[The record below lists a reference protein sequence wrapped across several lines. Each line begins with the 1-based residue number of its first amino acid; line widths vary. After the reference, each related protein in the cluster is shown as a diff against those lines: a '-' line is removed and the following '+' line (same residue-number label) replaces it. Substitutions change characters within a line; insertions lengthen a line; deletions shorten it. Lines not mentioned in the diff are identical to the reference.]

1 MALTEGNYALEFLLS
16 EAPGQRTREAGVVLS
31 GQNLVAGAVVAKANK
46 VQAAAPIPT
55 IVGTG
60 TGLMS
65 ALTFGKAVQTGSY
78 VITLTATSSTAAFS
92 VVGPDGVALSAGAV
106 GTAYVSDHLSFTI
119 ANGGTMT
126 TGDVYTVVITAGGT
140 PVLVGTGT
148 GVVSAFSNGPDA
160 QNGTYR
166 VQLLATSATGEFE
179 VIAPDGSKLKRG
191 QVATAYTSSHINFTL
206 ANGGTMT
213 SGDYFNYVVTK
224 GTGKLVAYA
233 PLTYDGRNV
242 PVGVLSYGA
251 DATSA
256 DVDASYIAR
265 GDAEVSAERLTW
277 GATVSAAQKLVAAT
291 QLEALGITVRYP

>member
-1 MALTEGNYALEFLLS
+1 MTTYTETLHAGGFITGELPDLLS
-16 EAPGQRTREAGVVLS
+16 RKTGSLAS
-31 GQNLVAGAVVAKANK
+31 GQNLLAGAVLGKITKAI
-46 VQAAAPIPT
+46 AAAPIPT

-65 ALTFGKAVQTGSY
+65 ALTFGPDVQTGSY
-78 VITLTATSSTAAFS
+78 VITLTATSATAAFS
-92 VVGPDGVALSAGAV
+92 VVAPDGTVLPTGNVA
-106 GTAYVSDHLSFTI
+106 TAYSSTHLSFLI

-126 TGDVYTVVITAGGT
+126 TGDVFTVVVTAGGT

-148 GVVSAFSNGPDA
+148 GVVSAFTLGTEA

-191 QVATAYTSSHINFTL
+191 QVATAYTSSHVNFTL

-213 SGDYFNYVVTK
+213 SGDYFNIIVAK
-224 GTGKLVAYA
+224 GSGKYTVLAPTAVDGSQVAA
-233 PLTYDGRNV
+233 GILFADT
-242 PVGVLSYGA
+242 

-256 DVDASYIAR
+256 AQPIVVIDNNAAVNDDELVWPTLGTAGKATAR
-265 GDAEVSAERLTW
+265 
-277 GATVSAAQKLVAAT
+277 AQL
-291 QLEALGITVRYP
+291 ALRGIVCR